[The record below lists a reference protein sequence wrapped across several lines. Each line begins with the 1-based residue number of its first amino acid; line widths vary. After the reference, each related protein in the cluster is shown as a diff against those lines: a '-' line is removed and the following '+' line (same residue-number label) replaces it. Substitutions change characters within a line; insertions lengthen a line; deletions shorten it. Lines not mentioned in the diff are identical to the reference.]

1 MAYDPQDDG
10 FHEIQLSGKQLVFLF
25 MATTVV
31 SIVIFLCGVLVG
43 RGVPGDTE
51 ASGMASDAALQAG
64 GESGSSA
71 AGGAGGAA
79 ADASIPSPAETQ
91 PTSEAGLSYPDRLAD
106 PQPPAEELKPRAE
119 VKPAP
124 SEEPAPE
131 KPAPEK
137 PAPDKP
143 ERAESKPAETPA
155 TDAEEE
161 PATEASEEAPS
172 PSTPA
177 TLADSATG
185 KSAKPVPTKTSAES
199 GSGNWTVQVAALSKR
214 DEAEAVAK
222 RLQSKGYLAFL
233 VGPSGGGAQ
242 MYRVRVGNYSDRAD
256 AERVMR
262 RLAQEER
269 LKPWITR

>member
-43 RGVPGDTE
+43 RGVPRETE
-51 ASGMASDAALQAG
+51 ASGMAADAGLQSAG
-64 GESGSSA
+64 DAGAPA
-71 AGGAGGAA
+71 AGQGGATA
-79 ADASIPSPAETQ
+79 GTSIPSPAETQ
-91 PTSEAGLSYPDRLAD
+91 PTSEQGLSYPERLAD
-106 PQPPAEELKPRAE
+106 QQPPAEQVKPRADAKPE
-119 VKPAP
+119 VP
-124 SEEPAPE
+124 EEPAVEEGAAAE
-131 KPAPEK
+131 KAAPE
-137 PAPDKP
+137 P
-143 ERAESKPAETPA
+143 S
-155 TDAEEE
+155 DARSSGEGDEK
-161 PATEASEEAPS
+161 AASEASEEAPS

-177 TLADSATG
+177 TLA
-185 KSAKPVPTKTSAES
+185 KSAAEESSKPAATESSAES
-199 GSGNWTVQVAALSKR
+199 GSGSWTVQVAALSER
-214 DEAEAVAK
+214 DEAEVVAK

-233 VGPSGGGAQ
+233 VGPSGGGAT
-242 MYRVRVGNYSDRAD
+242 MYRVRVGNYKDRAE